1 MRSEFLVAAVFVF
14 LYKGSSAKNLPGEP
28 VLPPHEILYQG
39 LDKQSE
45 AFWRSAGPEFAGNP
59 KGFEIL
65 NDLAKNGA
73 ALPQIVVKNIPESD
87 MDYDYEKK
95 TLFISKAFLNKS
107 GFTPRDLKDSVKR
120 EEFIRMVSPLILHE
134 LVHARSAALFP
145 RRHAANGLFFEREMQ
160 AYAEEMVFIYHKK
173 KKDPAWAREEGA
185 QGLIGAYDAFM
196 VGPEGYFENR
206 AASSLYSNLP
216 KIDKLC
222 GELRQAV
229 AYPGLLDRFPGV
241 KEDLESLERERD
253 YFKSVVEPSISSN
266 YELLKKGEA
275 PMEAKAR

>member
-1 MRSEFLVAAVFVF
+1 MRAWVLAAAIVLPLDGFSTLNV
-14 LYKGSSAKNLPGEP
+14 PGEP
-28 VLPPHEILYQG
+28 APPPNEILFKG
-39 LDKQSE
+39 LDKNSE
-45 AFWRSAGPEFAGNP
+45 SFWISALPEFTGNP
-59 KGFEIL
+59 KGLEIL

-73 ALPQIVVKNIPESD
+73 ALPQIIVKNIPESD
-87 MDYDYEKK
+87 MDYDYGER
-95 TLFISKAFLNKS
+95 TLYISKQFLSKN
-107 GFTPRDLKDSVKR
+107 GFGSRDLKDSAKR
-120 EEFIRMVSPLILHE
+120 EEFIRTVSPLILHE

-145 RRHAANGLFFEREMQ
+145 RRHAANGLFFEREKQ

-185 QGLIGAYDAFM
+185 EGIIAAYDAFM

-206 AASSLYSNLP
+206 AASSLYRNLP

-222 GELRQAV
+222 QELQEAV
-229 AYPGLLDRFPGV
+229 AYPGLLEKFPGV

-253 YFKSVVEPSISSN
+253 YLRGIVEPAMSSN

-275 PMEAKAR
+275 GVK